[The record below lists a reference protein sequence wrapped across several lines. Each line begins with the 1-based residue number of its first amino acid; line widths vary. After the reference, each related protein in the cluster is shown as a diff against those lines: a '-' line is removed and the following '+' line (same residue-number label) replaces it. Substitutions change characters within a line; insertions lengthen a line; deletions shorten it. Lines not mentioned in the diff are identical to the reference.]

1 MCQEEPSKSQNCKA
15 IPRSRLKGRTSRRAR
30 PRGMLGGA
38 LAFCHG
44 FPAGKAVTIIKK
56 KSDKADNHGD
66 IFGILQAGKD
76 PKYDQNDVI

>member
-1 MCQEEPSKSQNCKA
+1 MPKGSPS
-15 IPRSRLKGRTSRRAR
+15 
-30 PRGMLGGA
+30 GA
-38 LAFCHG
+38 LIGTLAFCHG